1 MASPWVA
8 MVELVAR
15 HLDSLVETNMV
26 ELASLLFVD
35 PVDYHNELTVAVPP
49 AILLA
54 LHSSV
59 VVLGLIHGFSLSLTL
74 VLLEY
79 CVDGLLAGGMACC
92 EVEQLPCSPMVCNVR
107 VHG

>member
-1 MASPWVA
+1 
-8 MVELVAR
+8 
-15 HLDSLVETNMV
+15 MV

-35 PVDYHNELTVAVPP
+35 PIDYRNELAIVVPLAV
-49 AILLA
+49 LLA

-59 VVLGLIHGFSLSLTL
+59 VVLGLVHEFSLSLTL

-79 CVDGLLAGGMACC
+79 CTDSLLAGGMACC